1 MSLQE
6 LGADIDWPDREAARA
21 AAQRWDALTKPVG
34 SLGRLE
40 ELGTW
45 WCSTRGSCPAAP
57 PADPVLLLVAGDHGV
72 ARTAGTSAYPPEV
85 TAQMVRAFLRG
96 EAAANALARTAG
108 ARVRVIDASVDA
120 EADYADDLAPGLAR
134 HRIRRGSG
142 SIDRED
148 AMTTD
153 EAERAV
159 ELGVAI
165 VDDAVDSGADLL
177 LLGDMGIGNTT
188 VSAVITALLAPGDV
202 VSLVGRGTGI
212 DDATWMRKCAAVRD
226 AVRRGRPD
234 KGSPLDL
241 LARVGSPDL
250 AVMVG
255 ALLRAG
261 ARRTPVIL
269 DGPLTTAAAL
279 IAHRVAYKSREW
291 WQASHL
297 SVEPSHA
304 AAYARLDLSPLLD
317 MRMRLGEGTGA
328 LLALPLVRAAAATLL
343 EMRTFEELGV
353 SRSTSDGDDRMLNV
367 P

>member
-1 MSLQE
+1 MDLDE
-6 LGADIDWPDREAARA
+6 LAADIDWPDREAARA
-21 AAQRWDALTKPVG
+21 AQQRWDALTKPAG

-45 WCSTRGSCPAAP
+45 WCSVRGACPAPP

-72 ARTAGTSAYPPEV
+72 AREAGTSAYPPEV

-96 EAAANALARTAG
+96 EAAANALARSAS
-108 ARVRVIDASVDA
+108 ARVRVVDA
-120 EADYADDLAPGLAR
+120 GVDADPDYAADLAPGVADR
-134 HRIRRGSG
+134 RIRRGSG

-148 AMTTD
+148 AMTLA

-159 ELGVAI
+159 ALGVAL
-165 VDDAVDSGADLL
+165 VDDEVDAGADLL

-188 VSAVITALLAPGDV
+188 VSAVIISLLAPGDV

-212 DDATWMRKCAAVRD
+212 DDATWMRKCAAARD

-234 KGSPLDL
+234 KGAPLEL
-241 LARVGSPDL
+241 LASVGSPDL

-255 ALLRAG
+255 ALLRAAG
-261 ARRTPVIL
+261 RRTPVIL
-269 DGPLTTAAAL
+269 DGPLTSAAAL
-279 IAHRVAYKSREW
+279 IAHRIAYKSRDW

-297 SVEPSHA
+297 SVEPAHA
-304 AAYARLDLSPLLD
+304 AAFARLDLAPLLD
-317 MRMRLGEGTGA
+317 LKMRLGEGTGA
-328 LLALPLVRAAAATLL
+328 LLALPLLRAAAATLQ

-353 SRSTSDGDDRMLNV
+353 TQVERPPTR
-367 P
+367 PRP